1 LLSISS
7 LRINTKHHLK
17 LREKMVDKL
26 LAIAYLEDDLE
37 QAKMVTAWFDEFGY
51 AYEHFTRAQSLL
63 NRLKDKSFDIA
74 VLDWEL
80 PEMSGL
86 EAIKHIR
93 SKYHQNLPILF
104 CSMRDT
110 ETDVVQALELGAD
123 DYMRK
128 PLLRIELKARLHALL
143 RRTQSTQT
151 SNIIEHGPY
160 SFDQVNRSACINGQL
175 VEMTDKDFEVANCLF
190 DNIGRILSRSFLL
203 ETVWGISSDLHTRTV
218 DVHVSRVRKAL
229 GITPESGF
237 RVKTIYQHGYRLE
250 KVE

>member
-1 LLSISS
+1 MMDNLL
-7 LRINTKHHLK
+7 R
-17 LREKMVDKL
+17 
-26 LAIAYLEDDLE
+26 IAYLEDDLE
-37 QAKMVTAWFDEFGY
+37 QAKMVIGWFEEFGY
-51 AYEHFTRAQSLL
+51 DYEHFTRAQALL
-63 NRLKDKSFDIA
+63 SRLKDQSFDIA

-86 EAIKHIR
+86 DALKQIR
-93 SKYHQNLPILF
+93 SKFHQNLPILF
-104 CSMRDT
+104 CSMRDS

-128 PLLRIELKARLHALL
+128 PLLRVELKARLQALL
-143 RRTQSTQT
+143 RRTKGAQT
-151 SNIIEHGPY
+151 DVMIEHGPY
-160 SFDQVNRSACINGQL
+160 RFDLKNKIALVNGVS
-175 VEMTDKDFEVANCLF
+175 VDMTDKDFEVASCLF

-203 ETVWGISSDLHTRTV
+203 ESVWGISSDLNTRTV

-250 KVE
+250 KVESI

>member
-1 LLSISS
+1 MD
-7 LRINTKHHLK
+7 N
-17 LREKMVDKL
+17 KL
-26 LAIAYLEDDLE
+26 LTIAYLEDDLE
-37 QAKMVTAWFDEFGY
+37 QAKMVIAWFEEFGY
-51 AYEHFTRAQSLL
+51 AYEHFTHAQSLL

-93 SKYHQNLPILF
+93 NTYHQNLPILF

-110 ETDVVQALELGAD
+110 EEDVVQALELGAD

-128 PLLRIELKARLHALL
+128 PLLRIELKARLQALL
-143 RRTQSTQT
+143 RRARGNQVDS
-151 SNIIEHGPY
+151 IIEHGPY
-160 SFDQVNRSACINGQL
+160 RFDQNNKTAYISGKPVD
-175 VEMTDKDFEVANCLF
+175 MTDKDFEVASCLF

-237 RVKTIYQHGYRLE
+237 KVKTIYQHGYRLE

>member
-1 LLSISS
+1 VNDAGI
-7 LRINTKHHLK
+7 K
-17 LREKMVDKL
+17 
-26 LAIAYLEDDLE
+26 IAFLEDDLE
-37 QAKMVTAWFDEFGY
+37 QARMVMQWFEEFGY
-51 AYEHFTRAQSLL
+51 KCEHFTHAHTLL
-63 NRLKDKSFDIA
+63 KRLKDQSFDVA

-86 EAIKHIR
+86 EAVKLIR

-104 CSMRDT
+104 CSMRDN
-110 ETDVVQALELGAD
+110 EADVVLALESGAD

-128 PLLRIELKARLHALL
+128 PLLRAELHARLQALL
-143 RRTQSTQT
+143 RRSRGGQPE
-151 SNIIEHGPY
+151 NIIEHGPY
-160 SFDQVNRSACINGQL
+160 RFDLQNKKAFVNGVL
-175 VEMTDKDFEVANCLF
+175 VEMTDKDFEVASCLF

-229 GITPESGF
+229 GISPESGF

>member
-1 LLSISS
+1 MKDHP
-7 LRINTKHHLK
+7 LR
-17 LREKMVDKL
+17 V
-26 LAIAYLEDDLE
+26 AYLEDDLE
-37 QAKMVTAWFDEFGY
+37 QAKTVISWFEEFGY
-51 AYEHFTRAQSLL
+51 AYEHFTRAQALL
-63 NRLKDKSFDIA
+63 NRLKDQSFDIA
-74 VLDWEL
+74 LLDWEL

-86 EAIKHIR
+86 EAIKLIR
-93 SKYHQNLPILF
+93 SKFHQNLPILF

-110 ETDVVQALELGAD
+110 EADVVQALELGAD

-128 PLLRIELKARLHALL
+128 PLLRIELKARLQALL
-143 RRTQSTQT
+143 RRTKGTQT
-151 SNIIEHGPY
+151 DSMIEHGPY
-160 SFDQVNRSACINGQL
+160 RFDLRNKVALVNGES
-175 VEMTDKDFEVANCLF
+175 VDMTDKDFEVASCLF

-203 ETVWGISSDLHTRTV
+203 ESVWGISSDLHTRTV

>member
-1 LLSISS
+1 
-7 LRINTKHHLK
+7 LK
-17 LREKMVDKL
+17 GQNIR
-26 LAIAYLEDDLE
+26 IAYLEDDLE
-37 QAKMVTAWFDEFGY
+37 QAKMVITWFEEFGY
-51 AYEHFTRAQSLL
+51 HFEHFTQAQVLL
-63 NRLKDKSFDIA
+63 NRLKDQDFDVA
-74 VLDWEL
+74 LLDWEL

-86 EAIKHIR
+86 EAIKLIR

-110 ETDVVQALELGAD
+110 EADVVQALELGAD

-128 PLLRIELKARLHALL
+128 PLLRIELKARLQALL
-143 RRTQSTQT
+143 RRSQGAQPD
-151 SNIIEHGPY
+151 NMIEHGPY
-160 SFDQVNRSACINGQL
+160 RFDLQNKLAFVGGQQ
-175 VEMTDKDFEVANCLF
+175 VEMTDKDFEVASCLF

>member
-1 LLSISS
+1 M
-7 LRINTKHHLK
+7 
-17 LREKMVDKL
+17 REDEIR
-26 LAIAYLEDDLE
+26 IAYLEDDLE
-37 QAKMVTAWFDEFGY
+37 QAKMVMTWFDDFGY
-51 AYEHFTRAQSLL
+51 QYEHFSQAQALL
-63 NRLKDKSFDIA
+63 NRLKDQDFDIA
-74 VLDWEL
+74 LLDWEL

-86 EAIKHIR
+86 EAVKLIR

-128 PLLRIELKARLHALL
+128 PLLRIELKARLQALL
-143 RRTQSTQT
+143 RRSMGAQPTNQ
-151 SNIIEHGPY
+151 IEHGPY
-160 SFDQVNRSACINGQL
+160 RFDLQNKQAFVNGQS
-175 VEMTDKDFEVANCLF
+175 VEMTDKDFEVASCLF

-203 ETVWGISSDLHTRTV
+203 ESVWGISSDLHTRTV

-229 GITPESGF
+229 GISPESGF

>member
-1 LLSISS
+1 MNDAGI
-7 LRINTKHHLK
+7 K
-17 LREKMVDKL
+17 
-26 LAIAYLEDDLE
+26 IAYLEDDLE

-51 AYEHFTRAQSLL
+51 QHEHFSQAQMLL
-63 NRLKDKSFDIA
+63 NRLKDHSFDIA

-86 EAIKHIR
+86 DAIRLIR

-104 CSMRDT
+104 CSMRAD
-110 ETDVVQALELGAD
+110 EADVVLALESGAD

-128 PLLRIELKARLHALL
+128 PLLRIEMQARLQALL
-143 RRTQSTQT
+143 RRSHGGQPE
-151 SNIIEHGPY
+151 NIIEHGPY
-160 SFDQVNRSACINGQL
+160 RFDLRNQKAFVNGVL
-175 VEMTDKDFEVANCLF
+175 VELTDKDFEVASCLF
-190 DNIGRILSRSFLL
+190 DNVGRILSRSFLL
-203 ETVWGISSDLHTRTV
+203 ETIWGISSDLNTRTV

-229 GITPESGF
+229 GISPESGF